1 MKNSHYTLITGASAG
16 IGEAFAKECARRKF
30 NLVLVA
36 RNIQKLEELASQIR
50 KDFDVSV
57 HICPM
62 DLTKENAAKEIFD
75 FCETK
80 NLNINILINNAG
92 LGFTNKFE
100 NLELDY
106 CEQLVRLNNLAPLKL
121 MRLFAPKMKELEK
134 ANIINISSMA
144 GLFTVP
150 YKSLYAATKHF
161 TTALSF
167 TLYQEY
173 KDTNLHFST
182 VCPGGVPTNERV
194 SRRMQQ
200 YSGLKKASFT
210 SAEFVVRESL
220 NKSLMGKV
228 LIIPGILNQLSYYL
242 VRFLPLKLRLKV
254 LENTIAQELEL
265 LELK

>member
-1 MKNSHYTLITGASAG
+1 MESSHYTLITGASSG
-16 IGEAFAKECARRKF
+16 IGEAFAKECASRKF

-36 RNIQKLEELASQIR
+36 RNIQKLEELANKLTKEFNVI
-50 KDFDVSV
+50 V
-57 HICPM
+57 HIFPM

-75 FCETK
+75 FCEDK
-80 NLNINILINNAG
+80 QLRVNILINNAG

-100 NLELDY
+100 NLKVDY
-106 CEQLVRLNNLAPLKL
+106 CEQLVRLNNLAPLQL
-121 MRLFAPKMKELEK
+121 MRLFAPKMKQLEK

-173 KDTNLHFST
+173 KNTNLHFST
-182 VCPGGVPTNERV
+182 VCPGGVPTNENV
-194 SRRMQQ
+194 SRRMNQ

-210 SAEFVVRESL
+210 SAEYVVKQSL

-228 LIIPGILNQLSYYL
+228 LIIPGTLNLISYYL
-242 VRFLPLKLRLKV
+242 LRVLPLKLRLKV
-254 LENTIAQELEL
+254 LENTIAQELHL